1 MNKTRVI
8 RRPVLASHT
17 RYRWDTVR
25 NQHQLVFPEGMIVLN
40 ESSTAIL
47 KLCDGRSTEDVI
59 EQLKRDFPGADPGD
73 DVHEFLDQLAE
84 RGLLRDDGAPD

>member
-1 MNKTRVI
+1 MNETRVI
-8 RRPVLASHT
+8 CRPVLASHT
-17 RYRWDTVR
+17 RYRWDKVR

-40 ESSTAIL
+40 ESGTAIL

-73 DVHEFLDQLAE
+73 DVNEFLDQLAE
-84 RGLLRDDGAPD
+84 RGLLRDDGAAD